1 MYVTLY
7 EEWLDILSS
16 QVLTVCILHKNC
28 ALNADVAD
36 DSLATQDFGNPHFGM
51 NNAFQQKG
59 AFL

>member
-36 DSLATQDFGNPHFGM
+36 DSLASL
-51 NNAFQQKG
+51 
-59 AFL
+59 FLYHLCVSQRWLLIFLC